1 MESSF
6 AGKTEHD
13 FTTSL
18 ACEIKYMNN
27 GVLHNSIS
35 FNLAKG
41 YFLQRSMF
49 EKWLRESDLAHV
61 IPNGTVSLWIFVL
74 FNSKCTP
81 SMIVQALGMSKSTIS
96 SQVDSLEAKGLVK
109 RVPSVEDGR
118 SVYLVATEKSEPY
131 REQLRSI
138 IEGIDRMMAQNLSV
152 EESNSVLHLLQK
164 ISRTV

>member
-13 FTTSL
+13 FTITL
-18 ACEIKYMNN
+18 VFERYYMKND
-27 GVLHNSIS
+27 VLYNSIS

-61 IPNGTVSLWIFVL
+61 IPNGTVSLWIYVL

-81 SMIVQALGMSKSTIS
+81 SMIVHALGMSKSTIS

-131 REQLRSI
+131 REQLQTI
-138 IEGIDRMMAQNLSV
+138 IAGIDRKMAQSLSA